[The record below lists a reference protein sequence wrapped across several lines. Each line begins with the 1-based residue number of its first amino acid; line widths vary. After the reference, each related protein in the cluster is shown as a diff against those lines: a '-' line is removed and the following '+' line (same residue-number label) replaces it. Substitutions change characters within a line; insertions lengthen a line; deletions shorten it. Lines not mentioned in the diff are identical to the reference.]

1 MRAAIDA
8 TGFAALMMAAILAGV
23 PAFAYLPWTAEMAFN
38 ELLDYSP
45 IAKCAGMAQAV
56 SSLPGDYSAIVFNPA
71 TLGFAE
77 SFELQTTLAGRS
89 SGSYFD
95 RILYSLTGICPVTER
110 TAFGAQLAYSAKSER
125 YSGIPTGYSF
135 VGRASC
141 GFRLRPDLSLGASAE
156 IAHDAIRLWSPWFGY
171 AELTRGTGWGI
182 DASVLYR
189 TPLPTVN
196 VGLSILNLG
205 PDVDYSRG
213 EHCDRYETIRIGAS
227 GRPVSTGKHQ
237 VVLSSDLAIARELKD
252 FQDQEKMF
260 RFGTEY
266 NHKEF
271 FYVRAGYWRE
281 SGYENGFSGGGG
293 LRVADWISVDVS
305 LSMPDTEYELG
316 SEAFLTVTLTPQRS
330 DTPQDEPSPR

>member
-38 ELLDYSP
+38 ELLDYP
-45 IAKCAGMAQAV
+45 PNAKSGSMAQAV
-56 SSLPGDYSAIVFNPA
+56 SSLAGDRSAMVFNPA
-71 TLGFAE
+71 TLGFVE
-77 SFELQTTLAGRS
+77 SYELQTTLAGRS

-171 AELTRGTGWGI
+171 AELTRGTGWGL

-196 VGLSILNLG
+196 VDLSILNLG

-213 EHCDRYETIRIGAS
+213 EHCDRYETIRIGTS
-227 GRPVSTGKHQ
+227 GRPVSAGKHQ
-237 VVLSSDLAIARELKD
+237 VVLSSDLAIARELRD
-252 FQDQEKMF
+252 FRDQEKMF
-260 RFGTEY
+260 RFGAEY

-271 FYVRAGYWRE
+271 FYVRAGYWRQA
-281 SGYENGFSGGGG
+281 SYNHGFSGGGG
-293 LRVADWISVDVS
+293 LQVLDWVSVDVAVDV
-305 LSMPDTEYELG
+305 PDYEYDAATELY
-316 SEAFLTVTLTPQRS
+316 LTVTLTPQRS
-330 DTPQDEPSPR
+330 LTPHEEPNSR